1 MSDPEFST
9 EMLLVFPF
17 ENHTGIHFTMLQK
30 LQKSIGQNKRE
41 DGGVKTSKYSLL
53 HKTNYNTKN

>member
-1 MSDPEFST
+1 MSDPEFFT
-9 EMLLVFPF
+9 EMLLLLPF

-30 LQKSIGQNKRE
+30 LQKKEYIGQNKSE

-53 HKTNYNTKN
+53 HKTN

>member
-9 EMLLVFPF
+9 EMLLLFPF
-17 ENHTGIHFTMLQK
+17 ENHTGIRFTMLQK
-30 LQKSIGQNKRE
+30 LQKKKKEYIGQNKSE

-53 HKTNYNTKN
+53 HKTN